1 MSGAL
6 EKIPLPR
13 LVWLEIENT
22 LPRPVSQ
29 PLKIHPR
36 QDIFFII
43 IFYLVWGISKNL
55 PCQTSLANNKRY
67 SLTD

>member
-6 EKIPLPR
+6 VKIPFPR

-55 PCQTSLANNKRY
+55 PRQTSLASNRKY
-67 SLTD
+67 PLPD